1 MTLGSRQT
9 RRKRRARRRRQELKK
24 GADTTIFLAI
34 ARTYTLVR
42 DVDWSV
48 LFFGLLASLVG
59 SVVAVLTGGVIL
71 AALLFLSCLFLCGAL
86 WVKELN

>member
-9 RRKRRARRRRQELKK
+9 RRKRRARRKRRQLKK
-24 GADTTIFLAI
+24 GADTAIFLAI
-34 ARTYTLVR
+34 ARTYTSVR

-59 SVVAVLTGGVIL
+59 AVVCLVSGGIVL
-71 AALLFLSCLFLCGAL
+71 AALLFVSSLVLFVVL
-86 WVKELN
+86 WVKELD

>member
-9 RRKRRARRRRQELKK
+9 RRKRRARMRRRQLKK
-24 GADTTIFLAI
+24 GADTAIFLAI
-34 ARTYTLVR
+34 ARTYTSVR

-59 SVVAVLTGGVIL
+59 AVVCLVSGGIVL
-71 AALLFLSCLFLCGAL
+71 AALLFLSSLVLFVVL
-86 WVKELN
+86 WVKELG

>member
-9 RRKRRARRRRQELKK
+9 RRKRRARRRRRQLKK
-24 GADTTIFLAI
+24 GADTAIFLAI
-34 ARTYTLVR
+34 ARTYTSVR

-59 SVVAVLTGGVIL
+59 AVVCLVSGGIVL
-71 AALLFLSCLFLCGAL
+71 AALLFLSSLVLFVVL
-86 WVKELN
+86 WVKELS

>member
-9 RRKRRARRRRQELKK
+9 RRKRRARRRRRQLKK
-24 GADTTIFLAI
+24 GADTAIFLAI
-34 ARTYTLVR
+34 ARTYTSVR

-59 SVVAVLTGGVIL
+59 AVICLVSGGIVL
-71 AALLFLSCLFLCGAL
+71 AALLFVSSLLLFVVL
-86 WVKELN
+86 WVKELD